1 MKYSLNAGEPLSNP
15 LAASVFSEGISPCPK
30 RLWVQARRRVVDTGE
45 VVSPM
50 GEPLMAYVGRGWFKA
65 VRFTALGDEH
75 LLGVRRK
82 GGYLGLECL
91 ARAQMA
97 PEVVAMTPGEL
108 LIWPFELVQGLI
120 AKEVEIARAF
130 LFMLAAQ
137 VEEENNLQFLH
148 HSTRVLPRLARLLY
162 LYGLEEGRPVG
173 SDLHV
178 NLPFTQTDLALL
190 LGVRRETVSL
200 SLGELELEGVIER
213 CGRELRIKAKPMSQY
228 LNHEGAL
235 YGCPESQ
242 PRLAKAL

>member
-1 MKYSLNAGEPLSNP
+1 MKYSPNTGEAFSTPLPPGVLSDRGS
-15 LAASVFSEGISPCPK
+15 LK
-30 RLWVQARRRVVDTGE
+30 RLWLQARRRVVDTGE
-45 VVSPM
+45 VLSPM
-50 GEPLMAYVGRGWFKA
+50 GEPLIAYVERGWFKT

-75 LLGVRRK
+75 LLGIRRK
-82 GGYLGLECL
+82 GSYLGLECL

-108 LIWPFELVQGLI
+108 LIWPFELVQRLVSQ
-120 AKEVEIARAF
+120 ELEITRTF
-130 LFMLAAQ
+130 LFLLAAQ

-162 LYGLEEGRPVG
+162 LYALEEGHPVG

-178 NLPFTQTDLALL
+178 NIPFTQTDLALL

-228 LNHEGAL
+228 LNREGAI
-235 YGCPESQ
+235 YGCPELQ
-242 PRLAKAL
+242 PRFAEAS